1 MNVVVSVIDLKV
13 RSIQRSPIRRLIQSR
28 PYAAAIID
36 QICQGF
42 VGICQLLA
50 GAYRVRGVRMSY
62 SSCRNAT
69 RSISCWTVMASLT
82 AIMGESVVAAAR
94 S

>member
-28 PYAAAIID
+28 LYAVAIID

-42 VGICQLLA
+42 VRICQPLA
-50 GAYRVRGVRMSY
+50 AAYRVRGVRMSY

-82 AIMGESVVAAAR
+82 AIIGESVVAAAR

>member
-1 MNVVVSVIDLKV
+1 MNIVVSVIDPKV

-28 PYAAAIID
+28 PNAAAIID
-36 QICQGF
+36 QICQGV

-50 GAYRVRGVRMSY
+50 AAYRVRGVRMSY

-69 RSISCWTVMASLT
+69 RSISCWIVMASLT
-82 AIMGESVVAAAR
+82 AIIGESVVAAAR

>member
-1 MNVVVSVIDLKV
+1 MNIVVSVIDPKV

-50 GAYRVRGVRMSY
+50 AAYRVRGV
-62 SSCRNAT
+62 
-69 RSISCWTVMASLT
+69 
-82 AIMGESVVAAAR
+82 
-94 S
+94 